1 MDKAYMPVVGTACG
15 AAGKEGP
22 TGSAG
27 SVGGAF
33 FAFAVHKG
41 GRDFATNPGGACLTG
56 IGSLCSDVGLGGTG
70 VGALAFHTS

>member
-15 AAGKEGP
+15 AAGKEG
-22 TGSAG
+22 TMGSAG

-33 FAFAVHKG
+33 FAFVVHKG
-41 GRDFATNPGGACLTG
+41 GVDFGTNPGGALLTG
-56 IGSLCSDVGLGGTG
+56 MGSRCSDVGLGGTG